1 MADGLYEIDALAW
14 AEEQADLL
22 RRLAAGERVNGAIDW
37 PHVIEEVFDVGQAQ
51 LIGCR
56 SLLRQAMIHLLKL
69 YAFPE
74 SLSVQHWREETATFL
89 VDAADRFTPS
99 MRRRIDLAVEYG
111 KALKLFNLG
120 LDARGST
127 PRIPPRC
134 PFTLDALLSAEIEVL
149 LVAVQQSA
157 SGDTHD

>member
-37 PHVIEEVFDVGQAQ
+37 PHVIEEVFDVGLSQ

-69 YAFPE
+69 HASPE
-74 SLSVQHWREETATFL
+74 SLSVRHWRGETATFL

-99 MRRRIDLAVEYG
+99 MRQRIDLSVEYA
-111 KALKLFNLG
+111 KALRLRSEAM
-120 LDARGST
+120 DTDSAA
-127 PRIPPRC
+127 PPIPLHC
-134 PFTLDALLSAEIEVL
+134 PFTLDALLTADVDAL
-149 LVAVQQSA
+149 LAAMRQSA
-157 SGDTHD
+157 SDDTHD